1 MKARLLSTVAVS
13 LIVGMSPALAQST
26 QMPERAPGAQQS
38 APAKKSAP
46 PMRGKGAETT
56 GQATP
61 ESRTGAEKSMRP
73 STEGGSE
80 RGATNKEMKGRDTYK
95 APETRGQAPRGA
107 EQPETRGQA
116 PAGTQ
121 QQKPGMKGDATSPST
136 RSTTE
141 GTKSQDNVQGTQ
153 REQSETT
160 GQGAAGAAKL
170 STEQRTKITTVIRDQ
185 KVERIEPSKLNI
197 SIRVGERVPSHVRFY
212 PLPTEVV
219 TIYPE
224 WRGYL
229 YILVGDEILVVH
241 PRTHEIVAVL
251 EA

>member
-1 MKARLLSTVAVS
+1 MKARLLSTVAAS
-13 LIVGMSPALAQST
+13 LIIGMSPALAQYSQQ

-38 APAKKSAP
+38 APAEKSAP
-46 PMRGKGAETT
+46 PMRGGERKAPETS

-61 ESRTGAEKSMRP
+61 ESKGGA
-73 STEGGSE
+73 
-80 RGATNKEMKGRDTYK
+80 NKEMKGSDTNK
-95 APETRGQAPRGA
+95 APETRGQAPSGQA
-107 EQPETRGQA
+107 PKGTTQPETRGQA
-116 PAGTQ
+116 PAGTE
-121 QQKPGMKGDATSPST
+121 QQKPGMKGDTTSPST

-153 REQSETT
+153 REQSGTT